1 MNTPVG
7 IFDSGLGGLTVLKE
21 IMAQLPGESTVYFG
35 DTARVPYG
43 PKSPET
49 IIRFTAENIRLLLT
63 HGVKAIV
70 IACNT
75 ASSVSL
81 LMMRSQ
87 FKIPIMGVIE
97 PGAQAAVKLTHNG
110 RVGVIGTEAT
120 IASHSYENFIKNIN
134 AGIKVFSQACPL
146 FVPLVEEGWLEK
158 DVTYA
163 VAQEYLTPLKEQ
175 AIDVLVLGCTHY
187 PLLLPAIRKVMGEE
201 VIIVDSAGAT
211 ALQLKRMLQEY
222 QLLNA
227 YSDRI
232 YHKFLVSDQPE
243 KFLKIGKMFLGSEI
257 GMVERVDIEEYAPIP
272 GRECEH
278 PTPGIIVR

>member
-21 IMAQLPGESTVYFG
+21 IMAQLPEESTVYFG

-49 IIRFTAENIRLLLT
+49 IIRFTAENIRLLLAR
-63 HGVKAIV
+63 GVKAIV

-81 LMMRSQ
+81 PMMRSQ

-175 AIDVLVLGCTHY
+175 EIDVLVLGCTHY
-187 PLLLPAIRKVMGEE
+187 PLLIPAIRKVMGEE

-257 GMVERVDIEEYAPIP
+257 GMVERVDIEEYAQIS
-272 GRECEH
+272 GRKCEIL
-278 PTPGIIVR
+278 PRV